1 MNNAAVDINSMPVV
15 VPHRDPDAEDPAQ
28 RQDDYLDAWI
38 SKALADVDLE
48 APMYSMIA
56 SELEWLTWFLDA
68 RLHGDEAEKE
78 QAASDLERA
87 MKRYIG
93 AQLKQ
98 LEEEV

>member
-1 MNNAAVDINSMPVV
+1 MNNAAIDITHCRVV
-15 VPHRDPDAEDPAQ
+15 APYLDPDEPDPAQ
-28 RQDDYLDAWI
+28 RQDEYLDAWV

-56 SELEWLTWFLDA
+56 TELEWLTWFLDA
-68 RLHGDEAEKE
+68 RMHGDEAEKE

-93 AQLKQ
+93 AQL
-98 LEEEV
+98 EDG